1 MDCIFT
7 SKRNY
12 QLMTRRESA
21 DDRRL
26 PAQVSTYTWLAHG
39 SAIAVNAADY
49 SCFIYFSSDVA
60 ISVAQLLIP
69 AYLSC

>member
-26 PAQVSTYTWLAHG
+26 PAKVSTYMARARLRDCSLYVQQTIVVSFVF
-39 SAIAVNAADY
+39 SA
-49 SCFIYFSSDVA
+49 DVA
-60 ISVAQLLIP
+60 ISVA
-69 AYLSC
+69 